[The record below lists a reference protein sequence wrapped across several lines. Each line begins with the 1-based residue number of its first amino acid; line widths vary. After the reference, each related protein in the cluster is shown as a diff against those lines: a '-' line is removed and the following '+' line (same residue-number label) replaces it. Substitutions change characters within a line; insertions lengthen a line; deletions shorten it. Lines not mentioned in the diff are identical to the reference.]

1 MLKKG
6 VFLNKKLYFT
16 YMKKD
21 KIFLSDRD
29 NLKLILK
36 NSKKFLTINYI
47 QRFLLLSPLLAAM
60 LVVAFFEINFYL
72 IIFSILIFIILYSI
86 LSGYSAYSIII
97 KPFNE
102 TKLFKS
108 KQRSTFL
115 EKIERKKGFKKRE
128 LIESKELTT

>member
-6 VFLNKKLYFT
+6 VFLNKELYFT

-36 NSKKFLTINYI
+36 NSKKFLNINYI
-47 QRFLLLSPLLAAM
+47 QRFLLLSPLLVAM
-60 LVVAFFEINFYL
+60 LVIAFFEINFYL
-72 IIFSILIFIILYSI
+72 IIFSILLFVILYSI
-86 LSGYSAYSIII
+86 LSGYNVYSILI

-102 TKLFKS
+102 KKVLKS
-108 KQRSTFL
+108 KQRSTLL
-115 EKIERKKGFKKRE
+115 EKIERKK
-128 LIESKELTT
+128 